1 MASQTT
7 SAPQKP
13 SFESE
18 EPVDLVPEE
27 MPLWM
32 LIADLL
38 TLGALAAVF
47 WYLLEIIF
55 SARPFPNAEGTS
67 R

>member
-1 MASQTT
+1 MTSQTT
-7 SAPQKP
+7 SAPPKHSIEP
-13 SFESE
+13 E
-18 EPVDLVPEE
+18 EPADHMLEE

-38 TLGALAAVF
+38 TLAALAAVF

-55 SARPFPNAEGTS
+55 STRRFPNVGGTS